1 MEVNLHSFIPPG
13 NPPKATKKNT
23 KKTAQKTATKKKAF
37 NYDEDFDVDDDDYE
51 DNEDFEQEL
60 IRKNKEKQIKIPRD
74 TYNNSTKY
82 DDFDE
87 DDFYSTKKT
96 QKTTQ
101 NKKNTQNKKKTAP
114 KYNYYYDDDDDEDEN
129 EDEDDLDE
137 IYVNTKKK
145 SASVAK
151 KRPQTSLAKNK
162 KNQTTKKSTSAAK
175 KTTKKKPVYYDD
187 EDEDY
192 EEPIQ
197 TKKRP
202 TTSTKPKNTTA
213 NKYNQNKNINKKN
226 YNPYNANK
234 KIVSKKPAK
243 KMVEEEEEEE
253 EEKEKESEGGY
264 LSKIKHKLKDNP
276 AANSK
281 LFNLINIDHSK
292 ETDNFGKDKND
303 GHNIGDIITAYTGKK
318 IEIKNQEEAQKAKS
332 KLKDLFATKKKDD
345 DDDDDNE
352 DLIENPNKNDM
363 NALIEKINECNYTG
377 YNYKI
382 KNDDYFEINGKRWE
396 TILNSEDAAIKK
408 CEELSARLGNSKFID
423 PEFGSQ
429 PNDGGKLNNYSLY
442 GKEGPSSREP
452 NPALIEWYSIDRIS
466 DEAKFFDDGVESNDV
481 VQGGLGDCWF
491 VSALS
496 VIATKDYLL
505 RGEFSKH
512 ILDDGIID
520 EEETVMLSTGVYPPI
535 FHTFRNKGIFCF
547 KFYKN
552 FKWRYVIIDDRLPCQ
567 KVYNINQT
575 PTLIYGKCR
584 APNEFWVPLIEK
596 AYAKMHGSYKSLI
609 SGFIDDGLVDLTGL
623 TAKKLFIT
631 KDMLSDS
638 KKIDELWKFLKETN
652 SIGFDDEK
660 EQKTQSGKTVTA
672 KIFTRNKSMMG
683 CGVEPKG
690 KAVETEVVIDNHHT
704 GILAGHAYSIL
715 DVFEIPKPKG
725 RKRKI
730 SRLLRIRNPWG
741 RKEWNGKWS
750 DDSNETQKNGERIEE
765 ILNKKYEGT
774 SEKIVLSQEDGTFLM
789 CFSDFRKIF
798 NKLYIC
804 VNYKP
809 SFIGI
814 RIHSK
819 WTQIDSGGLPIN
831 NTPQEFAD
839 FPKNPQYYFTMAKE
853 GKMYINLIQN
863 DGRLTGARYPFSSSV
878 KKAILI
884 LFSTKNGKRVE
895 NLNSKITMTE
905 IIQNRIINL
914 EINLQKGEYIVMP
927 ATMSK
932 GEYADYCLEFFFED
946 KLKGKSKKGENF
958 NFDRLQN
965 VKIKKLGGENVG
977 KIELVDI
984 SLASEISE
992 TSENKKQMMYS
1003 IFQNCLSNDDNVN
1016 YGDTKG
1022 GAGAGGVADDDDDD
1036 DEDEDYNF

>member
-1 MEVNLHSFIPPG
+1 MEVNLRSIFPPG
-13 NPPKATKKNT
+13 NPPKTKKNNARNNPQKNTT
-23 KKTAQKTATKKKAF
+23 KKNAF

-74 TYNNSTKY
+74 TNYYSTKY
-82 DDFDE
+82 DDIDDE
-87 DDFYSTKKT
+87 DYFSSKRN

-101 NKKNTQNKKKTAP
+101 NKKPTQNKKTTQNKKNKTTP
-114 KYNYYYDDDDDEDEN
+114 KYNYNYDDDEDEN
-129 EDEDDLDE
+129 EDDLDE

-145 SASVAK
+145 SASVTK
-151 KRPQTSLAKNK
+151 KRPQTSVAKNK
-162 KNQTTKKSTSAAK
+162 KNQTSKKSTSTAK
-175 KTTKKKPVYYDD
+175 KTTKKTPIYYDD
-187 EDEDY
+187 EDESE

-197 TKKRP
+197 PKKKPP
-202 TTSTKPKNTTA
+202 TSAKPKTTT
-213 NKYNQNKNINKKN
+213 NKYNQNKNSKKN
-226 YNPYNANK
+226 YDPFNANK
-234 KIVSKKPAK
+234 KVVSKKPVK
-243 KMVEEEEEEE
+243 KMIEEEEEEE
-253 EEKEKESEGGY
+253 QDEEKESEGGY

-276 AANSK
+276 NANAR
-281 LFNLINIDHSK
+281 LLNMINIDHSNEK
-292 ETDNFGKDKND
+292 DNFGKDKYD

-318 IEIKNQEEAQKAKS
+318 IEIKNPEQAQKAKS
-332 KLKDLFATKKKDD
+332 KIKDLFATKKKDD
-345 DDDDDNE
+345 EDEDDEELNDNS
-352 DLIENPNKNDM
+352 NKKDM

-382 KNDDYFEINGKRWE
+382 KKEDYFSNNGKIWE

-408 CEELSARLGNSKFID
+408 CEELSAKLGNSKFID

-429 PNDGGKLNNYSLY
+429 PNDGGQLNNYSLY
-442 GKEGPSSREP
+442 GKEGPTNGAP

-596 AYAKMHGSYKSLI
+596 AYAKMHGSYKSLT

-623 TAKKLFIT
+623 TAKKVFIT
-631 KDMLSDS
+631 KDILSDT
-638 KKIDELWKFLKETN
+638 KKIDELWKFLMETN
-652 SIGFDDEK
+652 SLGFDDEK

-798 NKLYIC
+798 NKIYIC

-814 RIHSK
+814 RMYSK
-819 WTQIDSGGLPIN
+819 WTQVDSGGLPIN
-831 NTPQEFAD
+831 NTPQEYAD
-839 FPKNPQYYFTMAKE
+839 FPKNPQYYFTMQKE

-863 DGRLTGARYPFSSSV
+863 DGRLTGARYPFSNSV

-884 LFSTKNGKRVE
+884 LFSTKNGKKVE
-895 NLNSKITMTE
+895 NLNNKITMTE

-927 ATMSK
+927 ATMEK
-932 GEYADYCLEFFFED
+932 GQYADYCLEFFFED

-965 VKIKKLGGENVG
+965 VKIKKLGGENVE

-984 SLASEISE
+984 SLASEISD

-1022 GAGAGGVADDDDDD
+1022 VANNDDEDDD
-1036 DEDEDYNF
+1036 DEDEDYI